1 MANFEVVIVQEH
13 YDVNL
18 DVLAHLTSEGYRL
31 SIVRPR
37 FYDLINRV
45 ALRGYCAIARNEATA
60 LGEGDWVIFL
70 ADRSDPDAMW
80 FADLERDLDEA
91 ETRGA
96 VVSVAGDAQP
106 DATRVRDIAYRRDV
120 LHAFGGFADDED
132 SEGSEDFLA
141 ELELVAAGFAI
152 AQGTRCCQP

>member
-45 ALRGYCAIARNEATA
+45 ALRGYCAIARNQATE

-70 ADRSDPDAMW
+70 AD
-80 FADLERDLDEA
+80 
-91 ETRGA
+91 GA
-96 VVSVAGDAQP
+96 
-106 DATRVRDIAYRRDV
+106 
-120 LHAFGGFADDED
+120 
-132 SEGSEDFLA
+132 
-141 ELELVAAGFAI
+141 AAL
-152 AQGTRCCQP
+152 RPP